1 MRDVAASQCEF
12 AFLVY
17 QVLVVE
23 RVVTLAQAAKALGL
37 TYGAMHSRVNQRTRF
52 RPAEIKRLVE
62 TVPDPRL
69 VRFFTDDSSHIVVHR
84 PVAEADTSTT
94 VGKAVAHTMKEAIDI
109 WSVANDILAHGGRL
123 SHQERADLIEEV
135 KQAEIAIATLRLTVE
150 TI

>member
-69 VRFFTDDSSHIVVHR
+69 VRFFTDESTHIVVPR
-84 PVAEADTSTT
+84 PSAPADHSKS
-94 VGKAVAHTMKEAIDI
+94 VGNAVAVAMKEAIDI
-109 WSVANDILAHGGRL
+109 WSVANQILAHGGRL
-123 SHQERADLIEEV
+123 SHKERSDLIEEV
-135 KQAEIAIATLRLTVE
+135 KQAEIAIASLRS
-150 TI
+150 TIE